1 MALVKSQLNWLKWLD
16 SDVDFVRVL
25 YFDFRKALDTV
36 PRDILSDKP
45 QATGINLSVINWIIL
60 DSLSHRKQNVTG
72 NRIGGIERELADIS
86 QGIPQ
91 GAFLGPTLFSLMV
104 NDIQFAD
111 LGRNL
116 MVKFAVDITI
126 SIPVRKDSIDSTI
139 DEVSSRK
146 L

>member
-1 MALVKSQLNWLKWLD
+1 M
-16 SDVDFVRVL
+16 VDFVRVL
-25 YFDFRKALDTV
+25 YFDFSKAFDTV

-45 QATGINLSVINWIIL
+45 QATGINLFVINWIIL
-60 DSLSHRKQNVTG
+60 DSLSHRKQRVVV
-72 NRIGGIERELADIS
+72 GGIEREFADIS

-111 LGRNL
+111 PGRNL